1 MAGRNRYEAGHG
13 SSRPQ
18 KPLPTEPPYTAYIGN
33 LPNGMTQG
41 DVERTFE
48 EYKIKSVRLVHDR
61 ETDKFK
67 GYCYVEFD
75 TVEDLNKVLQ
85 IDGILYVDNQLL
97 RIDVAEGK
105 RNEKSGGFDRMRNR
119 GGFNN
124 NRGNNPPPGGNRTGG
139 GDRRNFNN
147 FSQSASGQGG
157 PGGNFYQNDR
167 GFQGKRNSN
176 WDNKSRN
183 TGNNFA
189 ESSSNNRGTFGQF
202 SSDNRRGMGSGNPG
216 NLGNPGNRSA
226 FFNQKPPP
234 RHDRS
239 RPQFDE
245 FPESSSSSSSSE
257 QRPKLVLQPRTVKDP
272 VNQLADTV
280 QNALIFGGGK
290 PREEK
295 LKQMDPPQSKPS
307 ASSSI
312 DQKSDN

>member
-1 MAGRNRYEAGHG
+1 MAGRNRYETGHG
-13 SSRPQ
+13 SGRPQ
-18 KPLPTEPPYTAYIGN
+18 KPLPKEPPFTAYIGN
-33 LPNGMTQG
+33 LPNGVTQG
-41 DVERTFE
+41 DIEKMFE
-48 EYKIKSVRLVHDR
+48 QYNIKSVRLVHDR

-75 TVEDLNKVLQ
+75 TLEDLIRVLE
-85 IDGILYVDNQLL
+85 IDGILYVENQLI

-105 RNEKSGGFDRMRNR
+105 RNEKSGFDRMKNR

-124 NRGNNPPPGGNRTGG
+124 TRGSNPTGNRTGG

-147 FSQSASGQGG
+147 FPQSASGQGS
-157 PGGNFYQNDR
+157 GNFYQKDR
-167 GFQGKRNSN
+167 GYQNKRSPQWENNRS
-176 WDNKSRN
+176 

-189 ESSSNNRGTFGQF
+189 EPSSNNRGTFGQF
-202 SSDNRRGMGSGNPG
+202 NNDSRRGMG
-216 NLGNPGNRSA
+216 PGNRSA

-239 RPQFDE
+239 RQQFDD
-245 FPESSSSSSSSE
+245 FPENSSSSSSSE

-280 QNALIFGGGK
+280 QNSLIFGGAK

-295 LKQMDPPQSKPS
+295 LKAMEATQSKPS

-312 DQKSDN
+312 NQQSDD